1 MFPVTLKTTHKN
13 FLKTMSL
20 KKHLESAEESIRQ
33 AIIESLNAKK
43 DENISDLFKA
53 LTIVGDI
60 NNKIQESFEIDG
72 NINLDSLINNEP
84 LTFDSSYNFTSG
96 VENQNYVI
104 NTDGLINTDTIPGAR
119 HGGDLDSLDNVISFT
134 TGNDVIKEKD

>member
-60 NNKIQESFEIDG
+60 NNKIEESFEVDG

-104 NTDGLINTDTIPGAR
+104 NTDTIPGAR